1 MVTESQIGEMA
12 TLPNARKRA
21 RRNYWGV
28 FATLYLSFLLMVA
41 IVAVAV
47 GFSLHSH
54 IERALEEEITR
65 NLTQKAQMLA
75 NRINTDHAHSIE
87 VITSQEGQAAGARAT
102 VIDTNS
108 QAIADSEVP
117 VSALH
122 DEGHSPEFVAA
133 LRGSTAVE
141 IRSRNGAR
149 ILFVAVPVSGGAV
162 RLAYPMAENE
172 PAKTIF
178 LRALSIG
185 CIAAALVGAGLSAM
199 ISRTVLSD

>member
-1 MVTESQIGEMA
+1 MVTESRIAHMETPA
-12 TLPNARKRA
+12 KADKTA
-21 RRNYWGV
+21 RRKYWKV
-28 FATLYLSFLLMVA
+28 FATLYISFLLM
-41 IVAVAV
+41 IVIMAVAV

-54 IERALEEEITR
+54 IEHALQEEITR
-65 NLTQKAQMLA
+65 NLTQKARMLA
-75 NRINTDHAHSIE
+75 NRINADHAHGIE

-122 DEGHSPEFVAA
+122 DEGRYPEFVAA

-141 IRSRNGAR
+141 IRSQNGVR

-162 RLAYPMAENE
+162 RLAYPLAENE
-172 PAKTIF
+172 PANKNF

-185 CIAAALVGAGLSAM
+185 CIAAAFAGAGLSAV